1 MFNEFIKYWP
11 FISSFAG
18 MLVGGA
24 VTWATARAQIERLL
38 DSHKDLDRRLST
50 LEAGVER
57 DRIALADRLA
67 RVEVMLQD
75 VRATLVRMEQR

>member
-1 MFNEFIKYWP
+1 MDDLLNYLP
-11 FISSFAG
+11 FLSSFGG

-24 VTWATARAQIERLL
+24 ITWGTAKAQIERLL

-57 DRIALADRLA
+57 DRVALADRLA
-67 RVEVMLQD
+67 RVEVMLTD
-75 VRATLVRMEQR
+75 VRAALIRMEVK